1 MIFCK
6 NVKGAYLLQQI
17 FTNLMSNMSFVD
29 IFNACVFA
37 MFTVCYF
44 YQLVYVVIVL
54 LNKTPKFP
62 DAPNHKYAVLI
73 SARNEREV
81 IADLISSIRAQNY
94 PAELIDIFLCADNC
108 TDDTAAVARSAGAI
122 VYERNNLDMV
132 GKGYAL
138 DFLLKNIWRD
148 YPGAGHEAYFV
159 FDADNVLDENYFL
172 EMNKVFHSG
181 APASTSYRNSK
192 NYDSNWISAGYSVW
206 FMREAKFLSQARLL
220 CKTGCAISGTGF
232 FIRADIIKQAGGW
245 VWHLLTEDIEFSAY
259 SATKGA
265 RIAYCPQAVLYDE
278 QPVTF
283 RDAWNQRFRWAKGFY
298 QVFWNYGAKLFL
310 GMFKQKWGHKFACYD
325 MLMTVSPAMLLTIIT
340 IAFNAI
346 IVVLG
351 VTGAISLGTAVSGS
365 LSTIFFCLFMYML
378 FMFVFGVITTFV
390 EWESMHAAPKKKIL
404 YMFTFPCFMI
414 TYIPIALW
422 ALIRPATWKPIK
434 HTISVDTEK
443 FAKLEKTKG
452 KGVVES
458 TPAQKTSH
466 KSR

>member
-1 MIFCK
+1 MLHNIFE
-6 NVKGAYLLQQI
+6 NVLA
-17 FTNLMSNMSFVD
+17 NLSFVD
-29 IFNACVFA
+29 IFNTCVFT
-37 MFTVCYF
+37 MFSVCYF

-54 LNKTPKFP
+54 LGKTPKFA

-73 SARNEREV
+73 SARNESAV
-81 IADLISSIRAQNY
+81 IADLIASIRAQNY

-108 TDDTAAVARSAGAI
+108 TDNTASVAKNAGAI
-122 VYERNNLDMV
+122 VYERKNPDLV

-148 YPGAGHEAYFV
+148 YADAGHEAYFV
-159 FDADNVLDENYFL
+159 FDADNVLDENYFH
-172 EMNKVFHSG
+172 EMNRVFHTG
-181 APASTSYRNSK
+181 APACTSYRNSK

-206 FMREAKFLSQARLL
+206 FMREAKFLSQARLM

-232 FIRADIIKQAGGW
+232 FIRADIIKEAGGW
-245 VWHLLTEDIEFSAY
+245 IWHLLTEDIEFSAY
-259 SATKGA
+259 CATTGK
-265 RIAYCPQAVLYDE
+265 RIAYCPRAVLYDE
-278 QPVTF
+278 QPITF

-298 QVFWNYGAKLFL
+298 QVFWNYGAKLFV
-310 GMFKQKWGHKFACYD
+310 GMFTQKWGHKFVCYD
-325 MLMTVSPAMLLTIIT
+325 MLMTVSPAMLLTVIT

-351 VTGAISLGTAVSGS
+351 LMGTISLGTAVSGS

-390 EWESMHAAPKKKIL
+390 EWDSMHASSGKKIF

-422 ALIRPATWKPIK
+422 ALIRPATWTPIK
-434 HTISVDTEK
+434 HTVSVDAEK
-443 FAKLEKTKG
+443 FAKLEASKG
-452 KGVVES
+452 KGN
-458 TPAQKTSH
+458 A
-466 KSR
+466 KSE